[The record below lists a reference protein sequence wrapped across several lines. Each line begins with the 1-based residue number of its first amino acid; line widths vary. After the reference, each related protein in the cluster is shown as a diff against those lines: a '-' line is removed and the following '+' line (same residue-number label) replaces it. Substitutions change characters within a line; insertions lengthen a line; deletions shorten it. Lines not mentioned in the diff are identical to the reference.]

1 MICPQ
6 CDSEHIVKNG
16 VRENGKQNHLCL
28 LCNRQFVKNPLCHY
42 RIPEETKALIDQLLL
57 EKIPL
62 AGTARAAQ
70 ISERW
75 LQYYINDLYE
85 NVPEKLTVLPK
96 KRGRL
101 TVECDEMWSFVGNKD
116 NKQWIWLAI
125 DRDTREIT
133 GVHVGDRSRTGAQD
147 LWNSLPP
154 VYRQC
159 SVCYTDFR
167 DAYKTVIPVRRHKAV
182 GKETGLT
189 NHIHIGAIR
198 YFIHY

>member
-6 CDSEHIVKNG
+6 CGPEHIVKNS

-28 LCNRQFVKNPLCHY
+28 LCNRQFVENPLCHY
-42 RIPEETKALIDQLLL
+42 RIPEETKALIDRLLL

-75 LQYYINDLYE
+75 LQYYVNDLYE

-116 NKQWIWLAI
+116 NRQWIRLAV

-133 GVHVGDRSRTGAQD
+133 GVHVGDRSRTGARA

-167 DAYKTVIPVRRHKAV
+167 AEKKLPPK
-182 GKETGLT
+182 
-189 NHIHIGAIR
+189 
-198 YFIHY
+198 